1 MPPCPGGGLSRSR
14 PGGPCATPKHVQKA
28 ARERTVIWHTNA
40 ILRIIDPL
48 YFAVLAGL
56 IFIIRLGMRIRGAPL
71 LDEKR
76 DTCLL
81 RAPNG
86 RLRIVGFFAPDR
98 ISACESAGYPPEEQ
112 HRAAS
117 PFPYRQW
124 RDIAR
129 TPYDQFQRKHDPV
142 PLVGERPG
150 RSAQTTG
157 SPPFLP
163 IWYTCSRHTY
173 APAAGRA
180 AFPMNTPRRGSHR
193 LRCIGVERI
202 ALRYARLLTE
212 KEPGSSRAAAVRHT
226 SGASGSPRTSL
237 RPWGDRCVGSLAD
250 CSSSVAHWRRCFS

>member
-1 MPPCPGGGLSRSR
+1 MPTTAFLF
-14 PGGPCATPKHVQKA
+14 GGPKLPSRIMRPPAG
-28 ARERTVIWHTNA
+28 RWGL
-40 ILRIIDPL
+40 LRRD
-48 YFAVLAGL
+48 
-56 IFIIRLGMRIRGAPL
+56 RLGHSIIACRGV
-71 LDEKR
+71 
-76 DTCLL
+76 T
-81 RAPNG
+81 
-86 RLRIVGFFAPDR
+86 F
-98 ISACESAGYPPEEQ
+98 
-112 HRAAS
+112 
-117 PFPYRQW
+117 
-124 RDIAR
+124 AR

-163 IWYTCSRHTY
+163 IWYTCSRHPY

-250 CSSSVAHWRRCFS
+250 CSSSVAHWRRRFS